1 MSAIVVCGNKR
12 SFFEDLPTSSP
23 PISASSAS
31 KRLRCSSTSPIRF
44 SPPPPPP
51 AIPSPSSSD
60 LHRLSA
66 LDHLRSI
73 FPDMDNQ
80 HIERALDE
88 CGNDLESA
96 IKSLNQLRLGSID
109 NNLDSVVDI
118 RTSVEPLQAVV
129 TDNGV
134 AAPSEEPSDF
144 ENLPKDGPEWVEVLV
159 REMANSSDVDDAR
172 TRALRVL
179 EVLEKSICAR
189 AKAETAQNFQLSF
202 CPNIDGDIH
211 PQENMMLKEQ
221 LESLIRENG
230 ILKRAVSI
238 QHERQKEYEDRGQEL
253 QHLKQLV
260 SQYQEQLRTLEV
272 NNYALTLHLKQAQ
285 QSNSIPGRFH
295 PDVF

>member
-23 PISASSAS
+23 PISSAS

-44 SPPPPPP
+44 SPPPPP
-51 AIPSPSSSD
+51 IPSSSPSD

-73 FPDMDNQ
+73 FPDMDSQ

-96 IKSLNQLRLGSID
+96 IKSLNQLRLGSVD
-109 NNLDSVVDI
+109 NNFNSVVDI
-118 RTSVEPLQAVV
+118 RTSVEPSQALV

-134 AAPSEEPSDF
+134 AAPSEEPSEF

-159 REMANSSDVDDAR
+159 REMANSSDMNDAR
-172 TRALRVL
+172 TRALQVL

-189 AKAETAQNFQLSF
+189 AKAEAAQNFQL
-202 CPNIDGDIH
+202 
-211 PQENMMLKEQ
+211 ENMMLKEQ